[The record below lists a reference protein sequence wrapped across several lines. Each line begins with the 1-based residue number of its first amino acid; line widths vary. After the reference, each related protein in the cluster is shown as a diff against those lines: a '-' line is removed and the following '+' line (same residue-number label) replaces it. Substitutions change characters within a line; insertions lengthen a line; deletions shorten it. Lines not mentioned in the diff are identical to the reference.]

1 MWTRLCI
8 WRALVWAMSTEQHR
22 KSAHLDTFIAL
33 EQNPGVMELIALCNP
48 VKAASPVSIHTAFE
62 RFHAHLR
69 KILNRWKPNL
79 PSYPRRQGRKLQS
92 EKRIHAVDLLL
103 LSTLLSQFSHD
114 NSHWSRAPSLPSFDC
129 NLSIGDGAAI
139 SEMGEV
145 LTTSPSRC
153 ANQPASTHSLRVHSP
168 NGLHTASGCESAFSA
183 K

>member
-1 MWTRLCI
+1 
-8 WRALVWAMSTEQHR
+8 MSTEQHR

-48 VKAASPVSIHTAFE
+48 VKPASPVSIHTAFE

-103 LSTLLSQFSHD
+103 LLTLLSQCSHD
-114 NSHWSRAPSLPSFDC
+114 NSH
-129 NLSIGDGAAI
+129 
-139 SEMGEV
+139 
-145 LTTSPSRC
+145 
-153 ANQPASTHSLRVHSP
+153 
-168 NGLHTASGCESAFSA
+168 
-183 K
+183 